1 MTSSTQWAAHSIPL
15 SLHPT
20 PNQPHQPQGI
30 SHNLVSPGHLR
41 CPTLGRP
48 PVPSHFIQNI
58 RPTGPHAHSI
68 PPWSPGPRR
77 PPLLSGAAEA
87 PSGAASLRCP
97 RGPPRSPLGR
107 TGLLGPPHPS
117 HAASPAEPHSR
128 PPAPPPLTRDP
139 GDVALRPARAPA
151 VPLRVASRSPS
162 PSGSFRAAPRPP
174 PERPAGLRYPDE
186 AQVVVGPL
194 RDPRHHVGGRSVP
207 VPRLRGGGHRP
218 PRHVPGVPRDRGAL
232 LGRTTGGAA
241 LLGRTARIQAA
252 QVVGAERADRQGF
265 SSPPPGSGLTAAYS
279 LPTEL
284 ETCDSDPHPSIYAGV
299 SAARD
304 IYVGQG
310 PG

>member
-128 PPAPPPLTRDP
+128 PP
-139 GDVALRPARAPA
+139 RPAAPH
-151 VPLRVASRSPS
+151 SR
-162 PSGSFRAAPRPP
+162 PR
-174 PERPAGLRYPDE
+174 RR
-186 AQVVVGPL
+186 
-194 RDPRHHVGGRSVP
+194 
-207 VPRLRGGGHRP
+207 
-218 PRHVPGVPRDRGAL
+218 
-232 LGRTTGGAA
+232 
-241 LLGRTARIQAA
+241 
-252 QVVGAERADRQGF
+252 
-265 SSPPPGSGLTAAYS
+265 SPPPRPGPRGSTARGLPQPVSLRLVPRGPPPTA
-279 LPTEL
+279 
-284 ETCDSDPHPSIYAGV
+284 
-299 SAARD
+299 
-304 IYVGQG
+304 
-310 PG
+310 